1 MHTRL
6 DRPASTDC
14 AKRASAGVH
23 SVFSAVIGHPMSIR
37 RTDQSGDAL
46 AIALLCLD
54 VDLLE
59 VLVRLTQRGP
69 DDPPHRRRPHLHSR
83 RNPGAPAPGDLG
95 MEMRHPACSVLTSR
109 PRPAR
114 HGLVR
119 ARILGGHRARRGRG
133 LSPWLR
139 DDDVR
144 ACRDVRGSLD
154 PATPVRS
161 ASAARRERSSVSSGV
176 VGRSRA
182 RELGR
187 RRRRRRRDTHPR
199 QGGW

>member
-1 MHTRL
+1 MHSRL
-6 DRPASTDC
+6 DRTASTDC

-46 AIALLCLD
+46 AIALLCLG

-69 DDPPHRRRPHLHSR
+69 DDPPHRRRPHPHSR
-83 RNPGAPAPGDLG
+83 RNPGAPAPGNGDTP
-95 MEMRHPACSVLTSR
+95 PASSVLTGR

-114 HGLVR
+114 HGRVR

-161 ASAARRERSSVSSGV
+161 ASAARRERSSFSSGV

-182 RELGR
+182 RDLGR
-187 RRRRRRRDTHPR
+187 P
-199 QGGW
+199 